1 MKKILI
7 ICAGLCIGGV
17 ERFAANISIYAPK
30 NEFSFDY
37 LVFDEYPSDYVKEV
51 ESNGARV
58 ISIPSPKKEY
68 IKYIKTLG
76 ELIDDNQYDVIHSHT
91 QFNSGINLLIAK
103 KHNVPI
109 RIAHSH
115 TSEHEHSIGLLKQT
129 YENYMRKLIINNA
142 TNYCAC
148 GSDAGKWMYGNHS
161 FTIINNGI
169 DVSNYQ
175 YNEANRDDIRNKY
188 NLPSD
193 AFVIGHSGTLSKLKN
208 QEFLIELLPRLLKRN
223 SKVYLMLLGDGSDD
237 IKKHLRDLTKEYELT
252 DRVIFTGSVNN
263 VNEYLSAFDVF
274 AFPSLREGTPLALIE
289 AQANGL
295 PCIIN
300 DVIPNDACLTDLIT
314 KVSIYDVD
322 YWLSTITNAKR
333 KNSIKYAKI
342 IEETGYDINN
352 AMIPLYELYR
362 K

>member
-1 MKKILI
+1 MKKVLI
-7 ICAGLCIGGV
+7 ICAALCIGGV

-37 LVFDEYPSDYVKEV
+37 LVFDEYPTDYVEEV

-58 ISIPSPKKEY
+58 ISVPSPKKGY
-68 IKYIKTLG
+68 IKYINTLG
-76 ELIDDNQYDVIHSHT
+76 KLMDDNHYDVVHSHT
-91 QFNSGINLLIAK
+91 QFNSGINLLIAR

-115 TSEHEHSIGLLKQT
+115 TSAHEHSIGLLKQL
-129 YENYMRKLIINNA
+129 YENYMRKLIIDNA
-142 TNYCAC
+142 TYHCAC
-148 GSDAGKWMYGNHS
+148 GNDAGKWMYRNHS

-169 DVSNYQ
+169 DVSKYQ
-175 YNEANRDDIRNKY
+175 YDEADRNNIRNKR
-188 NLPSD
+188 NIPLD

-208 QEFLIELLPRLLKRN
+208 QEFLIKLLPSLLKRN
-223 SKVYLMLLGDGSDD
+223 PKTYLMLLGDGSDG
-237 IKKHLRDLTKEYELT
+237 IKKHLQDITKEYELT
-252 DRVIFTGSVNN
+252 DKVIFAGLVNN
-263 VNEYLSAFDVF
+263 VNEYLSAFDIF

-300 DVIPNDACLTDLIT
+300 DVIPNDAIIT
-314 KVSIYDVD
+314 KLVKSISVDNIQEWLDSIDNCRRHNSYEYADIVS
-322 YWLSTITNAKR
+322 NG
-333 KNSIKYAKI
+333 
-342 IEETGYDINN
+342 GYDIKESFKE
-352 AMIPLYELYR
+352 LYDLYR